1 MLLKQPVLLMCVFAV
16 LLCLLATLGIGLLLL
31 LLLAEPLLLS
41 EIVESF

>member
-16 LLCLLATLGIGLLLL
+16 FLCLLATLGIGLLL